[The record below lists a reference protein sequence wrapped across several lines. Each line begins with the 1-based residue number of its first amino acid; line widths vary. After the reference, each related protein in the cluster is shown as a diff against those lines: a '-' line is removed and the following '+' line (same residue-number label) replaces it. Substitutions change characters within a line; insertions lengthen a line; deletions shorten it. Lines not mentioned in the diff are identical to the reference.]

1 MRSRTV
7 VSHHSSSNHAAE
19 NVADLLICPV
29 CMEGFDDNDRQPKL
43 LPCHH
48 SFCKLCLQQLVGR
61 HPYIDCPTCRQ
72 RTMIHNTEAIN
83 NLQTNFYLTHMKD
96 LLGEGARPKAKGCRK
111 HGQQEL
117 TYFCKTC
124 EVLICPDC
132 VASDHKET
140 NGHNTQPLYLAM
152 QEQRALLNI
161 EIANAQENI
170 MKNKNRVAS
179 LDAESANLFICKDA
193 AIKEID
199 DTFDKYIETLI
210 QRKQFLQTQT
220 SEFYKARKAVV
231 MGAIEDFKK
240 DETSLTALIE
250 QCQEAAQSENI
261 SDILAYRTKVGTK
274 NAEIRG
280 REQTDVGNNYI
291 AFESG
296 QHQESFLHI
305 LPELGNIELKK
316 ALPSVVKYNVQRS
329 VASLFTNMSMT
340 IKSISGEDL
349 KNYPIEV
356 EIQDVYDDEI
366 PCLCQHRGNGRYELT
381 FRPQVSGMHRLKAKF
396 LGRGIPGGEY
406 VINVQ
411 SNNPVAKIG
420 QRGSDLGD
428 MEYPRALTTDN
439 RNNFY
444 VVDTGNNR
452 ILKYDKTG
460 KLVFGFPI
468 SEDNDALSSC
478 GIAFSSAQNL
488 LICPEVNVQEADLA
502 HAHSILVYNTD
513 GQLCNR
519 LSYPGTLKRALSVA
533 VNSLSN
539 IIIADFQLD
548 TIFIFDQQGRL
559 MRKFGESGSG
569 PGQFNNPTFVCV
581 GENDCIIVS
590 DGDNHRIQV
599 FDRVGKFLYQFGSRG
614 SGKGQFQMPFGVT
627 ADHHGNILVVDG
639 GNKRIQIFKYG
650 GDFVSCI
657 ESEGDKMNAPRGIAA
672 TSDGQVLVADR
683 DNHCVKKYRYLLC
696 TSI

>member
-1 MRSRTV
+1 MRPRTV
-7 VSHHSSSNHAAE
+7 VSQHGAQAVE
-19 NVADLLICPV
+19 NVADLLTCPV
-29 CMEGFDDNDRQPKL
+29 CMESFDDNDRQPKL

-48 SFCKLCLQQLVGR
+48 SFCKLCLQHLVSR
-61 HPYIDCPTCRQ
+61 QPHIDCPTCRQ
-72 RTMIHNTEAIN
+72 RTSMPDPESVN
-83 NLQTNFYLTHMKD
+83 NLQTNFYLTNMKD
-96 LLGEGARPKAKGCRK
+96 LLGEGARPKVKVCRK
-111 HGQQEL
+111 HGQKEL
-117 TYFCKTC
+117 TLFCKTC
-124 EVLICPDC
+124 EVLICIDC
-132 VASDHKET
+132 VTGDHKES
-140 NGHNTQPLYLAM
+140 NGHNTQPLPLAM

-161 EIANAQENI
+161 EIANAQETI
-170 MKNKNRVAS
+170 MKSRNRLAS
-179 LDAESANLFICKDA
+179 LESELTNLFIAKDA
-193 AIKEID
+193 VVKEID

-210 QRKQFLQTQT
+210 QRKQVLQTQA
-220 SEFYKARKAVV
+220 SEVYKGRKTVV
-231 MGAIEDFKK
+231 SNAIEDIKR
-240 DETSLTALIE
+240 DENTLSALIE
-250 QCQEAAQSENI
+250 QCQEASQSENI

-274 NAEIRG
+274 SGEIRR
-280 REQTDVGNNYI
+280 REQTDVGNNFLQFQTDESQD
-291 AFESG
+291 AFL
-296 QHQESFLHI
+296 QI
-305 LPELGNIELKK
+305 LPDLGSIELKK
-316 ALPSVVKYNVQRS
+316 ALPSVVKFSAQRS
-329 VASLFTNMSMT
+329 VASLFTNMNMT
-340 IKSISGEDL
+340 VKSISGEDL

-356 EIQDVYDDEI
+356 EIQDVYDDEV

-396 LGRGIPGGEY
+396 LGRSIPGGSY
-406 VINVQ
+406 MLNVQ
-411 SNNPVAKIG
+411 SNNPVMKIG
-420 QRGSDLGD
+420 DRGSGLGE
-428 MEYPRALTTDN
+428 MEYPRALTTDS

-478 GIAFSSAQNL
+478 GIAFSPAQNS
-488 LICPEVNVQEADLA
+488 LICTEVNVQEADLA
-502 HAHSILVYNTD
+502 YAHSILVYNSE

-533 VNSLSN
+533 VNSLGH

-548 TIFIFDQQGRL
+548 TIFIFDKQGRL
-559 MRKFGESGSG
+559 LRKFGESGSG
-569 PGQFNNPTFVCV
+569 PGQFNNPTFLCI

-599 FDRVGKFLYQFGSRG
+599 FDRLGKFLYQFGSRG
-614 SGKGQFQMPFGVT
+614 SGKGQFEMTFGVA

-639 GNKRIQIFKYG
+639 GNKRIQIFKNG
-650 GDFVSCI
+650 GDFVSCL
-657 ESEGDKMNAPRGIAA
+657 ESEGDKMNAPRGIAT

>member
-1 MRSRTV
+1 MRPRTV
-7 VSHHSSSNHAAE
+7 VSHHGSSQAAE

-48 SFCKLCLQQLVGR
+48 SFCKLCLQQLIAR

-72 RTMIHNTEAIN
+72 RTLIPATEAIN

-96 LLGEGARPKAKGCRK
+96 LLGDAARPKVKGCRK

-117 TYFCKTC
+117 TYFCKSC
-124 EVLICPDC
+124 EVLICSDC
-132 VASDHKET
+132 VSNDHKEA
-140 NGHNTQPLYLAM
+140 NSHNTQPLPLAM

-170 MKNKNRVAS
+170 MKSKNRLAS
-179 LDAESANLFICKDA
+179 LEAECANLFTAKDA

-199 DTFDKYIETLI
+199 DTFNKYIETLI
-210 QRKQFLQTQT
+210 QRKQQLQNQT
-220 SEFYKARKAVV
+220 SEIYKGRKNVV
-231 MGAIEDFKK
+231 IGAIESIKK

-250 QCQEAAQSENI
+250 QCQDAAQSDNI

-274 NAEIRG
+274 SAEIRR
-280 REQTDVGNNYI
+280 REHADVGNNYMT
-291 AFESG
+291 FQTDE
-296 QHQESFLHI
+296 HQDTFLGI

-340 IKSISGEDL
+340 IKSMNGEDL

-396 LGRGIPGGEY
+396 LGRNIPGGEY

-411 SNNPVAKIG
+411 SNNPVSKIG
-420 QRGSDLGD
+420 QRGTGLGD

-460 KLVFGFPI
+460 KLVFGFPV
-468 SEDNDALSSC
+468 SEENDAVSSC
-478 GIAFSSAQNL
+478 GIAFSAAPNL

-502 HAHSILVYNTD
+502 HAHSILIYNTE

-533 VNSLSN
+533 VNSMSN
-539 IIIADFQLD
+539 IIIADFQSD
-548 TIFIFDQQGRL
+548 TIFIFDQHGRL

-599 FDRVGKFLYQFGSRG
+599 FDRIGKFLYQFGSRG
-614 SGKGQFQMPFGVT
+614 SGKGQFQMPFGVA

-639 GNKRIQIFKYG
+639 GNRRIQIFKCG